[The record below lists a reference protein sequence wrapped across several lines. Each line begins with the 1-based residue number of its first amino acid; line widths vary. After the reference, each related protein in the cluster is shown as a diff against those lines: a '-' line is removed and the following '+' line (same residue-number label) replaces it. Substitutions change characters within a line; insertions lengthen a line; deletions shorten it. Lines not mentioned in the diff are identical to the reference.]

1 MSALWMVFKV
11 LKQLCLYSYIHAIF
25 KLYDNYFLHNHRHG
39 SQACTYWV
47 LADKGEAVSKVIFT
61 KVLTNPTI
69 FPSNPACIAIFLR
82 LCGKQRRNR
91 RLALACFSERPADRQ
106 WLLLTFHV
114 SGMEMCLCRQ
124 RLKGK
129 VSMKKSWLLLKCS
142 EGKLKLT
149 TSINPRTEVIE
160 SRDNSWPTS
169 GFRSIRTPSFLR
181 NDPTPRTPL
190 GR

>member
-1 MSALWMVFKV
+1 MAFKI

-25 KLYDNYFLHNHRHG
+25 KLYDNYFLHGHG
-39 SQACTYWV
+39 SHTCTSRV
-47 LADKGEAVSKVIFT
+47 LADKGEAVSKFIFT
-61 KVLTNPTI
+61 KVLTTPTI

-114 SGMEMCLCRQ
+114 SAMEMCSCRQ

-129 VSMKKSWLLLKCS
+129 VPMKKSWLLQVLR
-142 EGKLKLT
+142 GKIKT
-149 TSINPRTEVIE
+149 HIWEVWKIYKP
-160 SRDNSWPTS
+160 SYRVTRQLVTN
-169 GFRSIRTPSFLR
+169 FRVS
-181 NDPTPRTPL
+181 
-190 GR
+190 